1 MTDLPLS
8 GIKVIDFTGVQAG
21 PACTQMLAWFGADV
35 LKVERT
41 SGGDVTRNQL
51 RDIPDL
57 DALYFT
63 MLNSNKRSL
72 AIDTK
77 SPEGLEVMEKLVRGA
92 DVLVE
97 NFAPGAMDRM
107 GLSWDKLQQWNPRL
121 IFGSVKGFND
131 DSSWNDLKVYENVA
145 QCAGGNASVTGFWD
159 GPPTVAGAALGDSN
173 TGMHLLIGILTALI
187 QRDKTGKGQKV
198 SAAMQDAVLNL
209 CRVKLRD
216 QQRLDRVGY
225 LEEYPQ
231 WPNGEFGEAVPRGGN
246 AGGGGQP
253 GWVVKC
259 KGWESDPNAYIYFTI
274 QEQNWKRTAEAIGR
288 PEWVDDPGYNTAR
301 ARADKIFDI
310 FAEIEKWLADK
321 TKYEAVD
328 ILRKW
333 EVPCAPVMSMKE
345 IAEDP
350 DLRKSG
356 SVVEVE
362 QPGRGTFLTVG
373 SPIKFS
379 EFKPDIKGAPLL
391 GEHTDEVLAELGYD
405 ADTIAQVAREEDRRL
420 NPARPGENRP
430 RSPPGAV
437 PPILLAVHLPAGK
450 GASAM
455 SVALVREIAATHRGQ
470 RGALLPILHAV
481 QEALGCVP
489 PEAIPVLADELNLSR
504 ADVHGVVSFYHDF
517 RSEPAGRTTVRI
529 CRGEACQALG
539 AERLVSH
546 LRDRCAI
553 SLGETNLDGSL
564 TVEQVFCLGN
574 CALGPA
580 AQVNGRLVGRLDE
593 ARLSSIVDEAV
604 AQ

>member
-1 MTDLPLS
+1 MTQLPLS

-77 SPEGLEVMEKLVRGA
+77 SPQGLEVMEKLVRGA

-107 GLSWDKLQQWNPRL
+107 GLSWDKLQEWNPRL

-145 QCAGGNASVTGFWD
+145 QCAGGGASTTGFWD
-159 GPPTVAGAALGDSN
+159 GPPTVSGAALGDSN

-187 QRDKTGKGQKV
+187 ARDKTGEGQKV
-198 SAAMQDAVLNL
+198 SASMQDSVLNL

-216 QQRLDRVGY
+216 QQRLERVGY

-231 WPNGEFGEAVPRGGN
+231 YPNGEFGEAVPRGGN

-253 GWVVKC
+253 GWVLKC

-274 QEQNWKRTAEAIGR
+274 QEQNWARTAEAIGR
-288 PEWVDDPGYNTAR
+288 PEWAEDPGYSTAR
-301 ARADKIFDI
+301 ARQDKIFDI

-321 TKYEAVD
+321 TKFDAVD
-328 ILRKW
+328 LLRKFG
-333 EVPCAPVMSMKE
+333 VPCAPVLSMKE
-345 IAEDP
+345 IANDP
-350 DLRKSG
+350 ALRASG
-356 SVVEVE
+356 TVVEVE
-362 QPGRGTFLTVG
+362 EEKRGKFLTVG

-379 EFKPDIKGAPLL
+379 GFTPKITGAPLL
-391 GEHTDEVLAELGYD
+391 GEHTDETLVKLGYS
-405 ADTIAQVAREEDRRL
+405 AEQIAR
-420 NPARPGENRP
+420 
-430 RSPPGAV
+430 
-437 PPILLAVHLPAGK
+437 
-450 GASAM
+450 M
-455 SVALVREIAATHRGQ
+455 RG
-470 RGALLPILHAV
+470 
-481 QEALGCVP
+481 
-489 PEAIPVLADELNLSR
+489 DK
-504 ADVHGVVSFYHDF
+504 
-517 RSEPAGRTTVRI
+517 
-529 CRGEACQALG
+529 
-539 AERLVSH
+539 
-546 LRDRCAI
+546 
-553 SLGETNLDGSL
+553 
-564 TVEQVFCLGN
+564 
-574 CALGPA
+574 
-580 AQVNGRLVGRLDE
+580 
-593 ARLSSIVDEAV
+593 IV
-604 AQ
+604 